1 MVKSLIYSC
10 KQKNKGLCIEQ
21 KRAHPITPIWPTDF
35 TNGKKYSS
43 EEDYYAFKIHI
54 WY

>member
-1 MVKSLIYSC
+1 MSSDVHPT

-35 TNGKKYSS
+35 TNGKKYS
-43 EEDYYAFKIHI
+43 
-54 WY
+54 